1 VTDKVVTI
9 ATSNNKSVSVE
20 VAYHVPNSVS
30 RVDDP
35 PNQRGFLLLEKAYNT
50 TTETSSSPP
59 LGAANVTK
67 RPQFPILKRSTKVI
81 DAHASCN
88 SGFEMCMQATYT
100 PY

>member
-20 VAYHVPNSVS
+20 VAYLVPDSEQVLR

-35 PNQRGFLLLEKAYNT
+35 PNQQGFLLLEKAY
-50 TTETSSSPP
+50 

-67 RPQFPILKRSTKVI
+67 
-81 DAHASCN
+81 
-88 SGFEMCMQATYT
+88 
-100 PY
+100 